1 MNSISRLIVAAGV
14 ATAPILGALAAD
26 NPTGP
31 YVGAGVG
38 QFNLKMD
45 SLRDVPGAV
54 STIRD
59 SNDNAW
65 KGFVGYRFLP
75 FLGVEAAYINLGR
88 PGDRFTA
95 TGSNGNYNVKV
106 SGFAASLIGT
116 VPVGPVELFGKIGQ
130 YYYDVDTRI
139 DLDSPGPDV
148 RSKHSH
154 NDFMWGGGVSFV
166 VLERLELRGEYE
178 RFRLNEARNS
188 NAFWLDAAWRF

>member
-1 MNSISRLIVAAGV
+1 MNAISKLIVAASV
-14 ATAPILGALAAD
+14 AATPMMGALAAD

-31 YVGAGVG
+31 YVGVGAG
-38 QFNLKMD
+38 QFNLKID
-45 SLRDVPGAV
+45 SLRDVPSAV

-59 SNDNAW
+59 SDDNAW

-88 PGDRFTA
+88 PGDRFNA
-95 TGSNGNYNVKV
+95 TGSNGNYDVKV

-116 VPVGPVELFGKIGQ
+116 VPIGPVELFGKVGQ
-130 YYYDVDTRI
+130 YYYDVDTHI

-148 RSKHSH
+148 RSKHSQ
-154 NDFMWGGGVSFV
+154 NDFVWGGGVSLV
-166 VLERLELRGEYE
+166 VLQRLELRGEYE
-178 RFRLNEARNS
+178 RFRIDEARNS

>member
-1 MNSISRLIVAAGV
+1 MNTISKLIVAASV
-14 ATAPILGALAAD
+14 AAAPLSVPAAD
-26 NPTGP
+26 NPTGA
-31 YVGAGVG
+31 YVGAGLG
-38 QFNLKMD
+38 RFNLKMD
-45 SLRDVPGAV
+45 SLRDVPSAV
-54 STIRD
+54 SDIRD

-88 PGDRFTA
+88 PGDRFDA
-95 TGSNGNYNVKV
+95 TGSNGNYDVKV

-130 YYYDVDTRI
+130 YYYDLDTRI

-148 RSKHSH
+148 RTKHSQ
-154 NDFMWGGGVSFV
+154 NDFVWGGGVSFV
-166 VLERLELRGEYE
+166 VLERVELRAEYE
-178 RFRLNEARNS
+178 RFRINEARNS